1 MERLTDSRN
10 PDSTIPGAALAAGEV
25 MAKMRWVTVMA
36 AVAFCFGAAAPVAAQ
51 DETPK
56 PAQSKPTQAK
66 PAQAKPAP
74 SKPAAKPTQDK
85 PAQAKPAQAKP
96 VQAKP
101 APAKPA
107 QAGPAPAGAAGGAA
121 PALLGQFGE
130 WKAYASQ
137 GAKSPVCYVFA
148 QPKDRKPPSLK
159 RDPGFLF
166 ISSRPA
172 ERVRNEVSAMV
183 GFPTKEGGEATV
195 QVGNVVFDMATKDDN
210 AWIRNPAE
218 ESRLVEAMRKSK
230 DLVLKVTS
238 LRGNESTDHYSL
250 NGLGRALDRIAQECK

>member
-1 MERLTDSRN
+1 
-10 PDSTIPGAALAAGEV
+10 
-25 MAKMRWVTVMA
+25 MAKMGLVTAVVA
-36 AVAFCFGAAAPVAAQ
+36 AVFCLGATAQVAAQ

-56 PAQSKPTQAK
+56 PAQSKPAQAKPAQAK

-74 SKPAAKPTQDK
+74 SKPAAAKPAQSK

-96 VQAKP
+96 AQAKP
-101 APAKPA
+101 APAP
-107 QAGPAPAGAAGGAA
+107 AAGGTA
-121 PALLGQFGE
+121 PVLIGQFDD
-130 WKAYASQ
+130 WKAYASR
-137 GAKSPVCYVFA
+137 GTKSPVCYVFA

-172 ERVRNEVSAMV
+172 EHVRNEVSAMV
-183 GFPTKEGGEATV
+183 GFPTKEGGEATA

-218 ESRLVEAMRKSK
+218 EGRLVEAMRKSK
-230 DLVLKVTS
+230 DLVLKVVS
-238 LRGNESTDHYSL
+238 LRGNESTDRYSL
-250 NGLGRALDRIAQECK
+250 SGLGRALDRVAQECK